1 MSSLPPLVEDNQ
13 SNNRRKG
20 KVSTAVRDPSII
32 NLQGNTLLSNS
43 VAPTRSID
51 DKLAEQFR
59 YFRHEF
65 MEAAINS
72 GATIPLDMVEDKNG
86 HLYTFV
92 KTNGPKYIFQI
103 MQNNIKSVHLL
114 RCSLSLII
122 ITITLLRRKC
132 VEATKSKPL
141 HGTGRNLLSHV
152 NSATSQSAISAWA
165 IESLAKIVDSGTVS
179 ICIQILIKS
188 SNPSVQELALNL
200 LAFLLPS
207 SPNAIEQMLLPPS
220 STKEGGNQL
229 AKSFDSEPEKKQI
242 NINKG
247 FDHLKYMTAGKPDD
261 SKAKSKLTKKVADKS
276 LDASCLSYM
285 LSVALLQK
293 NRHLLLAGCAD
304 VIISMLTSHPT
315 DYCEPI
321 ASTSTCQLPALDE
334 QSTSTTTQKSTKKDY
349 SLQQQP
355 PAPLPVNPLAN
366 KIIEWAGLKILLK
379 FLYRYQKISH
389 RSESDSLMRDSV
401 SAALRLKEEYL
412 YTHQRVF
419 IAVCS
424 LIAGS
429 PAVAAYANSLS
440 GAEELLRI
448 SATVHEPLN
457 NQLEML
463 VEAAFYA
470 LKIDIKLRKS
480 SLEEESAA
488 VSTLKTRRQSVI
500 TTGTAVAGSVA
511 GEVTPGK
518 SVSAPTISGAIVK
531 ERRTQSIQLMP
542 RINMNFTGEYEV
554 NTDNSRLYK
563 EKKHPH
569 AGKFDGPIKYQPNSD
584 ILISN
589 SLNSIDKH
597 TNKPIVATPVIL
609 QDYKSYQELQSR
621 GAADELQGEHSI
633 IDAGFEYS
641 TEVSHEASYSPSQQ
655 RAVDADRDESKF
667 KSRGSVVI
675 VAPATNGT
683 PAKPVSSTPGAHRD
697 FFGQLP
703 AIPRLPERIEPASV
717 IDQHEDMRQ
726 IREKFA
732 ALAAEAI
739 RQITDKGG
747 YTFFFGLEFFRTQKI
762 ILFFVCT
769 GYMRNG
775 KGSVSIPERARR
787 VYSPTKTP
795 GVRVDESRSQ
805 AGTGSYP
812 PPSPPPFLHT
822 F

>member
-1 MSSLPPLVEDNQ
+1 MSSLPPLVVEDNQ
-13 SNNRRKG
+13 TNRRKG
-20 KVSTAVRDPSII
+20 KVSTGREPSISGNI
-32 NLQGNTLLSNS
+32 NSQGTVFLSNAI
-43 VAPTRSID
+43 APTSKSID

-103 MQNNIKSVHLL
+103 MQNNTKSVHLL

-132 VEATKSKPL
+132 VETSKSKPF
-141 HGTGRNLLSHV
+141 HGAGRNLL
-152 NSATSQSAISAWA
+152 NSASSQNAISAWA

-220 STKEGGNQL
+220 STKEGGNNL
-229 AKSFDSEPEKKQI
+229 GKSYDSEPERTKM

-247 FDHLKYMTAGKPDD
+247 FDHLKYMNAGKSDD
-261 SKAKSKLTKKVADKS
+261 SKEKAKPTRKTADKS

-321 ASTSTCQLPALDE
+321 ASTATCQLPALEE
-334 QSTSTTTQKSTKKDY
+334 QSTSTTTQKSMKKDY

-379 FLYRYQKISH
+379 FLFRYQKISH

-440 GAEELLRI
+440 GAEELLRV
-448 SATVHEPLN
+448 SASVHEPLN
-457 NQLEML
+457 SQLEKL
-463 VEAAFYA
+463 VEAAFQA
-470 LKIDIKLRKS
+470 LNIDHKLRKS
-480 SLEEESAA
+480 TLEEESAVNSA
-488 VSTLKTRRQSVI
+488 HKHRRQSI
-500 TTGTAVAGSVA
+500 TTTGTAGVGSA
-511 GEVTPGK
+511 LEVSPGK
-518 SVSAPTISGAIVK
+518 PVSVPAVSGAIVK
-531 ERRTQSIQLMP
+531 ERRVENIQLMP
-542 RINMNFTGEYEV
+542 RINMNFTGEYDV
-554 NTDNSRLYK
+554 NTDNGRLYK
-563 EKKHPH
+563 EKRKSQVK
-569 AGKFDGPIKYQPNSD
+569 KFDGPIKYQPNSD

-597 TNKPIVATPVIL
+597 TNRPIVATPVIL
-609 QDYKSYQELQSR
+609 QDYKIFEEMRSR
-621 GAADELQGEHSI
+621 GASEDIHYSTADE
-633 IDAGFEYS
+633 GFGNS
-641 TEVSHEASYSPSQQ
+641 TEESNQASHALSFVGTEAERENSE
-655 RAVDADRDESKF
+655 VKN
-667 KSRGSVVI
+667 RGSI
-675 VAPATNGT
+675 VKNTLAQKDTPPKPSNG
-683 PAKPVSSTPGAHRD
+683 KPSAHRD

-703 AIPRLPERIEPASV
+703 SIPHLPERIEPASV

-739 RQITDKGG
+739 RQITDKGR
-747 YTFFFGLEFFRTQKI
+747 LPSCSVEERRLVLCCWFRLHAEREGKRLHHRTSTQSLQSCK
-762 ILFFVCT
+762 
-769 GYMRNG
+769 N
-775 KGSVSIPERARR
+775 
-787 VYSPTKTP
+787 
-795 GVRVDESRSQ
+795 SR
-805 AGTGSYP
+805 
-812 PPSPPPFLHT
+812 
-822 F
+822 